1 MNISAGARLG
11 PYEVLAVLGAGGMG
25 EVYRARDSKLNRDV
39 AIKVLPSQYGN
50 DPERVARFHRE
61 AQVLAALNHPNIAHI
76 HGFDN
81 LSGTHALVMELVPGP
96 TLAEQIEQGPIPV
109 AEALTIAR
117 QIAEAL
123 QAAHEQNIIHRD
135 LKPANIKV
143 REDGTVKVLDFG
155 IAKLAADPAADSDTL
170 GHAATVTTPA
180 VTLAGVMLGTA
191 AYMSPEQTKGRPADR
206 RSDVWAFGAV
216 LFEMLTAR
224 RAFEGEDITETL
236 ANVLR
241 SEPDWTR
248 LPADVPPH
256 ITRLVRQCLA
266 KDRRQR
272 LADIAVALF
281 VLNDS
286 AGSAPLGPTA
296 GPPVAARWWRRLL
309 LPAAAAVALALAAA
323 SAAWMAT
330 RPTPPQV
337 TRFAI
342 VQSGPN
348 ALSVDAQSRDLTIT
362 PDGSRIVYKGASTGV
377 ETRLL
382 VRALDRLDATSLT
395 KGGLARAPFSSPD
408 GRWIGFIE
416 PAPVTLHKV
425 SIEGGPSIRICGL
438 DGPSRGF
445 TWGTDGRIVYAT
457 AVTTTGLQRVSSDGG
472 EPEILTRPNRE
483 RGEADHLW
491 PHLLPGGA
499 SVLFTIT
506 PLIGGTDASQI
517 AVLDLRNPNAEP
529 KTVVRGGSQAQYLP
543 TGHLVY
549 TAAGALRVA
558 PFDLNRLELTG
569 PATSL
574 VEDVVTLSSGT
585 AEFDVS
591 RDGTLVYVT
600 GGADMSSPRTLVWVD
615 RQGVETAVKGAPT
628 RPFVSLR
635 LSPEGSRAAVEIR
648 DQDNDIWV
656 WDTARETLARV
667 TTDSGIDQSPIW
679 SADGRSLVFSSQAGD
694 GSGSLHRQAAD
705 RIRKGRAALRQ
716 PQYRA
721 PVGRL
726 IEYRSHRLQR
736 SQVGDRSGRAGAEP
750 HRGTADE
757 AIDRDS
763 IRRAQRRDFAQ
774 RPMACV
780 PVERIGTVRRVRATL
795 SGDGS
800 RAGAGLERR
809 RPSTGVVANRRRTV
823 LSRAGRADEREDRR
837 RRAVVREAAGRGVQ
851 ACVLPRRRQQHE
863 PRLRRVS
870 RRQTVPDDQGPQR
883 RSRGGAGLDRGRPSL
898 VRRTEAARSSGALTV
913 ARHFFQTRS
922 AKSAKRSQSYGVRLC
937 VPVRT

>member
-309 LPAAAAVALALAAA
+309 LPAAAAVALALAVA

-362 PDGSRIVYKGASTGV
+362 PDGSRIIYKGASTGV

-425 SIEGGPSIRICGL
+425 SIEGGPSIRLCAL

-543 TGHLVY
+543 TGHVVY
-549 TAAGALRVA
+549 AADGALRVA

-705 RIRKGRAALRQ
+705 GSGKVERLFDNPNTARPSGVSSNTARIVYNEARLVTGLDVLELSLTGERQTKPLIATPFAERNAEISPNGRWLA
-716 PQYRA
+716 Y
-721 PVGRL
+721 
-726 IEYRSHRLQR
+726 ESNE
-736 SQVGDRSGRAGAEP
+736 SGRF
-750 HRGTADE
+750 DVYV
-757 AIDRDS
+757 
-763 IRRAQRRDFAQ
+763 
-774 RPMACV
+774 RPY
-780 PVERIGTVRRVRATL
+780 
-795 SGDGS
+795 
-800 RAGAGLERR
+800 
-809 RPSTGVVANRRRTV
+809 
-823 LSRAGRADEREDRR
+823 
-837 RRAVVREAAGRGVQ
+837 
-851 ACVLPRRRQQHE
+851 
-863 PRLRRVS
+863 
-870 RRQTVPDDQGPQR
+870 PDT
-883 RSRGGAGLDRGRPSL
+883 DRGREQVSSGGGLQPVWSRTGDELFYLAPGALMSVKIGDGVQWSASPPAEVFRRVYYRGAGSGTSRAYDVSPDGKRFLMIKDLNADRAAAPASIVVVRHWFEELRRL
-898 VRRTEAARSSGALTV
+898 VPAAR
-913 ARHFFQTRS
+913 
-922 AKSAKRSQSYGVRLC
+922 
-937 VPVRT
+937 